1 MNVGPPGAC
10 SAPLECIL
18 DVEMPQLS
26 LTIQESAPEQSGP
39 FGIVVGKERK
49 RGREREHLEGEGGRK
64 GERKRS
70 LKGERERV
78 LKEWEGV
85 IKR

>member
-1 MNVGPPGAC
+1 ME
-10 SAPLECIL
+10 SIL

-49 RGREREHLEGEGGRK
+49 RGRKGEREREHLEGEGGRK